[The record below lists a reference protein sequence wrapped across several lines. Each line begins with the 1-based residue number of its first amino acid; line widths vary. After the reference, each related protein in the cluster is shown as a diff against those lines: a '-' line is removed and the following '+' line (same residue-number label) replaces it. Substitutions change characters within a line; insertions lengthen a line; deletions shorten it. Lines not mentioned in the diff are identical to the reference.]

1 LIAALAQRSTRYD
14 KIRQAKIRQA
24 FHHAVGD
31 DLAAMSPDA
40 ASPGSIEQELPMQ
53 QALIAVIGGSGLYQ
67 MESLQEATE
76 HVLDTPYGKPS
87 DAIVTG
93 LLGGVPVAFLARHGR
108 GHRLIPSEVPYRA
121 NVHAL
126 KQLGVRYLISMS
138 AVGSLR
144 EEMKPLSMV
153 LPDQFIDL
161 TRHRDATFFGDG
173 AVAHVSMAQPV
184 CSSVGAALA
193 RAIDEVNLANAAN
206 ASDVIEVHRGGT
218 YVCIEGPQFSTQAE
232 SHWYRS
238 MGADVIGM
246 TNMPEAKLAR
256 EAQIA
261 YATLAMVTDFDCWHP
276 REAHVTA
283 QLAMNNLFKN
293 AERAQKIAAAAIRI
307 LACERPVSIAHDALA
322 SALVT
327 QPDAMSAAT
336 VRRLAAIIQ

>member
-1 LIAALAQRSTRYD
+1 
-14 KIRQAKIRQA
+14 
-24 FHHAVGD
+24 
-31 DLAAMSPDA
+31 
-40 ASPGSIEQELPMQ
+40 MQ

-67 MESLQEATE
+67 MESLQQATE
-76 HVLDTPYGKPS
+76 HLLDTPYGKPS

-121 NVHAL
+121 NIHAL

-144 EEMKPLSMV
+144 EAMKPLDMV

-161 TRHRDATFFGDG
+161 TRHRDATFFGAG

-184 CSSVGAALA
+184 CASVSDALA
-193 RAIDEVNLANAAN
+193 RAIAEVNLANA
-206 ASDVIEVHRGGT
+206 DDTIKVHRGGT

-293 AERAQKIAAAAIRI
+293 AERGQNIAAAAIRI
-307 LACERPVSIAHDALA
+307 LASERPASIAHDALA
-322 SALVT
+322 GALVT
-327 QPDAMSAAT
+327 QPGAMSAQT
-336 VRRLAAIIQ
+336 LDRLAAIIR